1 MAVSVRGYHNEPG
14 YSADFMRVYDFLAR
28 LNRSTVI
35 TPHYLWARWV
45 WQFGPYMNMEHLARI
60 GIFEENGG
68 MVGLATYENDLG
80 EAYLCLDEGVPD
92 LAYQAVGYAIEH
104 LKKDGRVRISLP
116 DGALKLQQAAVSWGL
131 HATGEKSS
139 VARLD
144 IGELDYRLPPGYRI
158 MDFADPDFDADRYY
172 DAIWKGF
179 DNRRARNERERQS
192 MEAREGFDAPG
203 FENSLKVLVVSPRG
217 DYAAHCGI
225 WHLPGSE
232 YAYIEPVF
240 TLPEYRRKGL
250 GRAAVWEAARRC
262 GGRGAKYALVVSD
275 QPFYYGIGFYPI
287 QNETWWEK

>member
-92 LAYQAVGYAIEH
+92 LAFRAVGYALEH
-104 LKKDGRVRISLP
+104 LRKDGRIRISLP

-131 HATGEKSS
+131 HATGEK
-139 VARLD
+139 V
-144 IGELDYRLPPGYRI
+144 LPHT
-158 MDFADPDFDADRYY
+158 
-172 DAIWKGF
+172 K
-179 DNRRARNERERQS
+179 
-192 MEAREGFDAPG
+192 
-203 FENSLKVLVVSPRG
+203 
-217 DYAAHCGI
+217 
-225 WHLPGSE
+225 
-232 YAYIEPVF
+232 
-240 TLPEYRRKGL
+240 
-250 GRAAVWEAARRC
+250 
-262 GGRGAKYALVVSD
+262 
-275 QPFYYGIGFYPI
+275 
-287 QNETWWEK
+287 